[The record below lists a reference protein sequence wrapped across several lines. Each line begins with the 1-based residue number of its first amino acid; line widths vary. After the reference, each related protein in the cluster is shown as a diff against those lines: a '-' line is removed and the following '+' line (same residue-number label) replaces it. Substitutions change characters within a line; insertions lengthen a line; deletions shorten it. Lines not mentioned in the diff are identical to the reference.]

1 MHCLWCHTP
10 FIERTNWQYL
20 FGLSTTTQLCQQC
33 STRLEEITGDICE
46 KCGRPFDHLEP
57 EYREGNLC
65 TDCVRWGEGALAK
78 NRSLYLYNDFLQEVI
93 AKWKFRGDAELTRLF
108 TTELQQLAKPFGQID
123 AIVPI
128 PLSAERLYER
138 GFNQS
143 RLLAEQL
150 EYPLLEALA
159 KPNHLP
165 KQSKKSRKERLQQEN
180 QFQITEIEIT
190 NKTILLV
197 DDIYTTGATL
207 YAAAEILKKHGANAV
222 YSITVARS

>member
-1 MHCLWCHTP
+1 MYCLWCHTP

-33 STRLEEITGDICE
+33 STRLVKITGDICD
-46 KCGRPFDHLEP
+46 KCGRPFRNLEP
-57 EYREGNLC
+57 KHREGNLC
-65 TDCVRWGEGALAK
+65 IDCVRWGEGALAK
-78 NRSLYLYNDFLQEVI
+78 NRSLYVYNEFLQEVI
-93 AKWKFRGDAELTRLF
+93 AKWKFRGDAELTKLF
-108 TTELQQLAKPFGQID
+108 TTELQQLAKSFGQID

-143 RLLAEQL
+143 KLLAEQI
-150 EYPLLEALA
+150 EFSLLDALA
-159 KPNHLP
+159 KPIHLP
-165 KQSKKSRKERLQQEN
+165 KQSKKSRKERIQQEN
-180 QFQITEIEIT
+180 QFQITKAEIT